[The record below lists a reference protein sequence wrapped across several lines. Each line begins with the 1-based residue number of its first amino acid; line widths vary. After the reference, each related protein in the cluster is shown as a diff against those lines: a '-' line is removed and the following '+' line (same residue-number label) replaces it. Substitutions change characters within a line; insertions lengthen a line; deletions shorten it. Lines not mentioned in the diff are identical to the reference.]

1 MNDDSAGGAP
11 PPLPWFGPTLH
22 ELLPD
27 APLGT
32 RPVDLRRRAAP
43 ELSAAAARKDP
54 VRHAL
59 VHRANQNSRTP
70 VDALVAE
77 LLTPNLPH
85 PEPDPDPDPE
95 ERS

>member
-1 MNDDSAGGAP
+1 MTTGAPSSQYSGAEP

-32 RPVDLRRRAAP
+32 RPLGLRRLAAP
-43 ELSAAAARKDP
+43 ELTASAALNDS

-59 VHRANQNSRTP
+59 VHRANQNSHTP

-77 LLTPNLPH
+77 ILTPPLPGH
-85 PEPDPDPDPE
+85 DTE
-95 ERS
+95 ERP

>member
-1 MNDDSAGGAP
+1 MTTGAPSSQHSGAEP

-32 RPVDLRRRAAP
+32 RPLGLRRLAAP
-43 ELSAAAARKDP
+43 ELTASAALKDSA
-54 VRHAL
+54 RHAL
-59 VHRANQNSRTP
+59 VHRANQNSHTP

-77 LLTPNLPH
+77 ILTPPLPGH
-85 PEPDPDPDPE
+85 DTE
-95 ERS
+95 ERP